1 MKSFLSF
8 LTEARTSAAA
18 MQAQKLNL
26 KSDGH
31 GSWYD
36 SRGNFVAVTEK
47 GKLKF
52 TKKKVKGAG
61 EEPEGKRKAAQA
73 QPAPKPKAVAPVE
86 EPKKKAAPEGQGGEQ
101 QQGGGDTL
109 TIAFG
114 RFNPPT
120 IGHEKLLQAASKA
133 AAGGD
138 LKIYPSRTVDDKKNP
153 IDPDMKVSYM
163 RKMFPNYEEQ
173 IINDPDM
180 RTIFDVLTTA
190 AEDGYLNV
198 NIIVGADRQSEFE
211 NLAQKYNGDLYDFDL
226 IRVISAGIRDADAEG
241 VEGMSASK
249 MRKAVADD
257 DYEAFRKGTPSNLD
271 DGDTTALFNAVRSG
285 LKIKKT
291 KSMTDAEKSS
301 ARYQEDEKGRKE
313 AEKRRLPQW
322 LDPAFDK
329 ALKKHGA
336 VSKHDDGKETEVEKA
351 LKKGAKKKK
360 KKTTKESVEMW
371 EIAPSLYQKTLRE
384 HYINKDIFNVGD
396 LVESLNTG
404 LVGRII
410 RRGTSYLIC
419 VTENNVMFKSW
430 IKDLTEAVIPAH
442 RTGIYG
448 VPATQREV
456 GTDSQREYAQSM
468 VPGQERIR
476 NFINK
481 YRKNK

>member
-1 MKSFLSF
+1 MKSFLNF
-8 LTEARTSAAA
+8 LTEAGASAAS

-73 QPAPKPKAVAPVE
+73 QPAPKPKAAAPVE
-86 EPKKKAAPEGQGGEQ
+86 EPKKKAAPEEKGGEQ

-109 TIAFG
+109 TLAFG

-120 IGHEKLLQAASKA
+120 VGHEKLLQAAKKA
-133 AAGGD
+133 SAGGD
-138 LKIYPSRTVDDKKNP
+138 LKIYPSRTVDNKKNP

-163 RKMFPNYEEQ
+163 RKMFPDYEEQ
-173 IINDPDM
+173 IINDPEM
-180 RTIFDVLTTA
+180 KTIFDVLTTA

-226 IRVISAGIRDADAEG
+226 IRVISAGVRDADADG

-249 MRKAVADD
+249 MRKAVVDD

-285 LKIKKT
+285 MK
-291 KSMTDAEKSS
+291 
-301 ARYQEDEKGRKE
+301 
-313 AEKRRLPQW
+313 
-322 LDPAFDK
+322 
-329 ALKKHGA
+329 
-336 VSKHDDGKETEVEKA
+336 V
-351 LKKGAKKKK
+351 KKGAKG
-360 KKTTKESVEMW
+360 KTWTGSAANEMW
-371 EIAPSLYQKTLRE
+371 EIAPRDNQKTLRE
-384 HYINKDIFNVGD
+384 HYINKEIFNVGD

-442 RTGIYG
+442 ITGIYG
-448 VPATQREV
+448 VSADKREV

>member
-8 LTEARTSAAA
+8 LTEAGASAASA
-18 MQAQKLNL
+18 QAQKLNL

-31 GSWYD
+31 GSWFD
-36 SRGNFVAVTEK
+36 SRGNMVAVTEK

-52 TKKKVKGAG
+52 TKKKVKA
-61 EEPEGKRKAAQA
+61 PEDEKGGRQKAA
-73 QPAPKPKAVAPVE
+73 QPAPKPRA
-86 EPKKKAAPEGQGGEQ
+86 AAPEEAPKQKKVDAEGQGGQ
-101 QQGGGDTL
+101 QQSGGGDTL
-109 TIAFG
+109 TLAFG

-120 IGHEKLLQAASKA
+120 VGHEKLLQAAKKA
-133 AAGGD
+133 SAGGD

-163 RKMFPNYEEQ
+163 RKMFPDYEEQ

-180 RTIFDVLTTA
+180 KTIFDVLTTA

-226 IRVISAGIRDADAEG
+226 IRVISAGVRDADADG

-285 LKIKKT
+285 MKIKKGY
-291 KSMTDAEKSS
+291 DAKAEAKAKEDKIRARIPNEKKIKAS
-301 ARYQEDEKGRKE
+301 AASYPKVKEKVKE
-313 AEKRRLPQW
+313 G
-322 LDPAFDK
+322 FD
-329 ALKKHGA
+329 L
-336 VSKHDDGKETEVEKA
+336 
-351 LKKGAKKKK
+351 
-360 KKTTKESVEMW
+360 W
-371 EIAPSLYQKTLRE
+371 EIAPSLDQKGLRE
-384 HYINKDIFNVGD
+384 QYVKKGIFNVGD

-430 IKDLTEAVIPAH
+430 IKDLTEAVRPAH
-442 RTGIYG
+442 ITGIYG
-448 VPATQREV
+448 VSADKREV
-456 GTDSQREYAQSM
+456 GTDAQREYAQSM

>member
-1 MKSFLSF
+1 
-8 LTEARTSAAA
+8 
-18 MQAQKLNL
+18 
-26 KSDGH
+26 
-31 GSWYD
+31 
-36 SRGNFVAVTEK
+36 
-47 GKLKF
+47 
-52 TKKKVKGAG
+52 
-61 EEPEGKRKAAQA
+61 
-73 QPAPKPKAVAPVE
+73 
-86 EPKKKAAPEGQGGEQ
+86 
-101 QQGGGDTL
+101 
-109 TIAFG
+109 
-114 RFNPPT
+114 
-120 IGHEKLLQAASKA
+120 
-133 AAGGD
+133 
-138 LKIYPSRTVDDKKNP
+138 
-153 IDPDMKVSYM
+153 M
-163 RKMFPNYEEQ
+163 RKMFPDYEEQ

-180 RTIFDVLTTA
+180 KTIFDVLTTA

-285 LKIKKT
+285 MKK
-291 KSMTDAEKSS
+291 
-301 ARYQEDEKGRKE
+301 KE
-313 AEKRRLPQW
+313 
-322 LDPAFDK
+322 
-329 ALKKHGA
+329 
-336 VSKHDDGKETEVEKA
+336 
-351 LKKGAKKKK
+351 KKGV
-360 KKTTKESVEMW
+360 KESIDLW
-371 EIAPSLYQKTLRE
+371 EIAPRDDQKGLRE
-384 HYINKDIFNVGD
+384 NYIKKNIFNVGD

-419 VTENNVMFKSW
+419 VTENNIMFKSW
-430 IKDLTEAVIPAH
+430 IKDLAEAVRPASQ
-442 RTGIYG
+442 TGVYG

-481 YRKNK
+481 YRKK

>member
-8 LTEARTSAAA
+8 LTEASASAASA
-18 MQAQKLNL
+18 QAQKLNL

-31 GSWYD
+31 GSWFD
-36 SRGNFVAVTEK
+36 SRGNMVAVTEK

-52 TKKKVKGAG
+52 TKKRVKA
-61 EEPEGKRKAAQA
+61 PEDEKGGGQKAA
-73 QPAPKPKAVAPVE
+73 QPAPKPRA
-86 EPKKKAAPEGQGGEQ
+86 AAPEEAPKQKKVDGEGQGGEQ

-109 TIAFG
+109 TLAFG

-120 IGHEKLLQAASKA
+120 VGHEKLLQAAKKA
-133 AAGGD
+133 SAGGD
-138 LKIYPSRTVDDKKNP
+138 LKIYPSRTVDNKKNP

-163 RKMFPNYEEQ
+163 RKMFPDYEEQ
-173 IINDPDM
+173 IINDPEM
-180 RTIFDVLTTA
+180 KTIFNVLTTA

-226 IRVISAGIRDADAEG
+226 IRVISAGVRDADADG

-257 DYEAFRKGTPSNLD
+257 DYEAFRKGTPSKLD

-285 LKIKKT
+285 MKVKK
-291 KSMTDAEKSS
+291 
-301 ARYQEDEKGRKE
+301 
-313 AEKRRLPQW
+313 
-322 LDPAFDK
+322 
-329 ALKKHGA
+329 
-336 VSKHDDGKETEVEKA
+336 GKEV
-351 LKKGAKKKK
+351 
-360 KKTTKESVEMW
+360 KESIDLW
-371 EIAPSLYQKTLRE
+371 EIAPRDDQQGLRE
-384 HYINKDIFNVGD
+384 NYIKKNIFNVGD

-419 VTENNVMFKSW
+419 VTENNIMFKSW
-430 IKDLTEAVIPAH
+430 IKDLTEAVRPAH
-442 RTGIYG
+442 VTGIYG
-448 VPATQREV
+448 VSADKREV
-456 GTDSQREYAQSM
+456 GTDAQREYAQSM

>member
-1 MKSFLSF
+1 MKRFSQF
-8 LTEARTSAAA
+8 LTEAGTSAAS

-61 EEPEGKRKAAQA
+61 EDKGERQKAA
-73 QPAPKPKAVAPVE
+73 QPAPAKPKAAAPVE

-109 TIAFG
+109 TLAFG

-120 IGHEKLLQAASKA
+120 VGHEKLLQAAKKA
-133 AAGGD
+133 SAGGD

-163 RKMFPNYEEQ
+163 RKMFPDYEEQ

-180 RTIFDVLTTA
+180 KTIFDVLTTA

-285 LKIKKT
+285 MKIKKGY
-291 KSMTDAEKSS
+291 DAKAEAKAKEDKIRARIPNEKKIKAS
-301 ARYQEDEKGRKE
+301 AASYPKVKEKVKE
-313 AEKRRLPQW
+313 G
-322 LDPAFDK
+322 FD
-329 ALKKHGA
+329 L
-336 VSKHDDGKETEVEKA
+336 
-351 LKKGAKKKK
+351 
-360 KKTTKESVEMW
+360 W
-371 EIAPSLYQKTLRE
+371 EIAPSLDQKGLRE
-384 HYINKDIFNVGD
+384 QYVKKGIFNVGD

>member
-1 MKSFLSF
+1 MKRFSQF
-8 LTEARTSAAA
+8 LTEAGTSAAS

-61 EEPEGKRKAAQA
+61 EDKGERQKAA
-73 QPAPKPKAVAPVE
+73 QPAPAKPKAAAPVE

-101 QQGGGDTL
+101 QPGGGDTL
-109 TIAFG
+109 TLAFG

-120 IGHEKLLQAASKA
+120 VGHEKLLQAAKKA
-133 AAGGD
+133 SAGGD

-163 RKMFPNYEEQ
+163 RKMFPDYEEQ

-180 RTIFDVLTTA
+180 KTIFDVLTTA

-198 NIIVGADRQSEFE
+198 NIIVGADRQAEFE

-285 LKIKKT
+285 MKIKKT
-291 KSMTDAEKSS
+291 KSKTDAEKSA
-301 ARYQEDEKGRKE
+301 ARSQEDEKGKK
-313 AEKRRLPQW
+313 AAAKKRDYASARSTAV
-322 LDPAFDK
+322 DDAI
-329 ALKKHGA
+329 KKHGT

-351 LKKGAKKKK
+351 LKKGAKKK

-384 HYINKDIFNVGD
+384 HYINKEIFNVGD

-430 IKDLTEAVIPAH
+430 IKDLTEAVRPAH
-442 RTGIYG
+442 TTGIYG
-448 VPATQREV
+448 VSGKQREV
-456 GTDSQREYAQSM
+456 GTDELRTYAQSM
-468 VPGQERIR
+468 VPGQERII

>member
-1 MKSFLSF
+1 MKRFSQF
-8 LTEARTSAAA
+8 LTEAGTSAAS

-61 EEPEGKRKAAQA
+61 EDKGERQKAA
-73 QPAPKPKAVAPVE
+73 QPAPKPKAAAPVE
-86 EPKKKAAPEGQGGEQ
+86 EPKKKAAPEEKGGEQ

-109 TIAFG
+109 TLAFG

-120 IGHEKLLQAASKA
+120 IGHEKLLQAAKKA
-133 AAGGD
+133 SAGGD

-163 RKMFPNYEEQ
+163 RKMFPDYEEQ
-173 IINDPDM
+173 IVNDPDM
-180 RTIFDVLTTA
+180 KTIFDVLTTA

-211 NLAQKYNGDLYDFDL
+211 NLAQKYNGELYNFDL
-226 IRVISAGIRDADAEG
+226 IRVISAGVRDADADG

-249 MRKAVADD
+249 MRKSVADD

-285 LKIKKT
+285 MKIKKGY
-291 KSMTDAEKSS
+291 DAKAEAKAKEDKIRARIPNEKKIKAS
-301 ARYQEDEKGRKE
+301 AASYPKVKEKVKE
-313 AEKRRLPQW
+313 G
-322 LDPAFDK
+322 FD
-329 ALKKHGA
+329 L
-336 VSKHDDGKETEVEKA
+336 
-351 LKKGAKKKK
+351 
-360 KKTTKESVEMW
+360 W
-371 EIAPSLYQKTLRE
+371 EIAPSLDQKGLRE
-384 HYINKDIFNVGD
+384 QYVKKGIFNVGD

-430 IKDLTEAVIPAH
+430 IKDLTEAVRPAH
-442 RTGIYG
+442 ITGIYG
-448 VPATQREV
+448 VSADKREV
-456 GTDSQREYAQSM
+456 GTDAQREYAQSM